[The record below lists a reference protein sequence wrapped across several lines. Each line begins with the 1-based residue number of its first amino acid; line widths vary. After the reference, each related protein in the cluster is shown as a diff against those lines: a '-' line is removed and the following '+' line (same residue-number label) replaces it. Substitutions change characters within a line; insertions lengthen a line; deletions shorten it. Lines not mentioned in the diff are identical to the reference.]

1 MLQSAPPALL
11 WQAGAKD
18 RPGIGR
24 MGVRTLV
31 PSRAIATAG
40 AAILCSCG
48 SSAAPAVTTVPT
60 NRLSSPSPSALDACL
75 PGRWKSTVV
84 STSLTISNSPV
95 PLAGGAGEV
104 LVIGSSGS
112 ISTDDS
118 NTAALTGTASD
129 GTVYKVTQTGFGNG
143 RVSSTNGKITV
154 TLAQPNTLFVSL
166 YKNGVE
172 VQSQQP
178 GSARDFY
185 MCIAGTS
192 LAVTRPGGT
201 VVKYVPG

>member
-1 MLQSAPPALL
+1 
-11 WQAGAKD
+11 
-18 RPGIGR
+18 

-31 PSRAIATAG
+31 LSSTVVIAG

-48 SSAAPAVTTVPT
+48 SSPAPAVTTVPT
-60 NRLSSPSPSALDACL
+60 SRLSSPSPSPPALDTCL
-75 PGRWKSTVV
+75 PGRWQSTLV
-84 STSLTISNSPV
+84 STSVTISNSQV
-95 PLAGGAGEV
+95 ALAGGAGEV
-104 LVIGSSGS
+104 LVIGPSGT

-143 RVSSTNGKITV
+143 RISSANGKITV

-178 GSARDFY
+178 GSASDFY
-185 MCIAGTS
+185 MCTAGTS
-192 LAVTRPGGT
+192 LVVTSPGGT
-201 VVKYVPG
+201 VVKYAPG

>member
-1 MLQSAPPALL
+1 
-11 WQAGAKD
+11 
-18 RPGIGR
+18 

-31 PSRAIATAG
+31 LSSTVVIAG

-48 SSAAPAVTTVPT
+48 SSPAPAVTTVPT
-60 NRLSSPSPSALDACL
+60 SRLSSPSPSPPALDTCL
-75 PGRWKSTVV
+75 PGRWQSTLV
-84 STSLTISNSPV
+84 STSVTISNSQV
-95 PLAGGAGEV
+95 ALAGGAGEV
-104 LVIGSSGS
+104 LVIGPSGT

-129 GTVYKVTQTGFGNG
+129 GTAYKVTQTGFGNG
-143 RVSSTNGKITV
+143 TIRSANGKITV

-172 VQSQQP
+172 TQSQQP
-178 GSARDFY
+178 GSASDFY
-185 MCIAGTS
+185 MCTAGMSLVVTS
-192 LAVTRPGGT
+192 PGGT

>member
-1 MLQSAPPALL
+1 
-11 WQAGAKD
+11 
-18 RPGIGR
+18 

-31 PSRAIATAG
+31 LSSTMAIAG
-40 AAILCSCG
+40 AAVLCSCG
-48 SSAAPAVTTVPT
+48 SPAGPAVTTVPT
-60 NRLSSPSPSALDACL
+60 TRLSSPAPPALDTCL

-84 STSLTISNSPV
+84 TTSVTISNSPV
-95 PLAGGAGEV
+95 ALAGGAGEV
-104 LVIGSSGS
+104 LVIGPSGT
-112 ISTDDS
+112 ISTDDT

-143 RVSSTNGKITV
+143 TISSANGKITV

-166 YKNGVE
+166 FKNGVE

-178 GSARDFY
+178 GSASDFY
-185 MCIAGTS
+185 MCTAGTS
-192 LAVTRPGGT
+192 LVVTSPGGT